1 MQEETAALS
10 EDLAVMVKENQAVT
24 SQLGDALQRADESR
38 RDGDATH
45 ASVSILQQTVKAREL
60 EIADFRVAYEG
71 LVAESRASDGAI
83 AHLKRQL
90 GGCSTELEGA
100 RAEIAH
106 LREAAHS
113 SQLQLQQYV
122 VDVQAMERNSDVL
135 TRELQS
141 AKAEA
146 EDLAKDRNRVLEQSQ
161 AVQVCWARVNFHICQ
176 ECSSLVIYIC
186 TVSTSPSTECLDA
199 VT

>member
-1 MQEETAALS
+1 MQEETSALS

-24 SQLGDALQRADESR
+24 SQLGDALQRADECR

-45 ASVSILQQTVKAREL
+45 ASVGILQQTVKAREL
-60 EIADFRVAYEG
+60 EIADFRAAYEG
-71 LVAESRASDGAI
+71 LVAESRASESAI

-100 RAEIAH
+100 KAEITH
-106 LREAAHS
+106 LRDAAHS
-113 SQLQLQQYV
+113 TQLQLQQYV

-161 AVQVCWARVNFHICQ
+161 AVQVCWALLHVHV
-176 ECSSLVIYIC
+176 LKGYPPVISHLHS
-186 TVSTSPSTECLDA
+186 V
-199 VT
+199 

>member
-100 RAEIAH
+100 LSLI
-106 LREAAHS
+106 
-113 SQLQLQQYV
+113 
-122 VDVQAMERNSDVL
+122 
-135 TRELQS
+135 
-141 AKAEA
+141 
-146 EDLAKDRNRVLEQSQ
+146 
-161 AVQVCWARVNFHICQ
+161 HI
-176 ECSSLVIYIC
+176 
-186 TVSTSPSTECLDA
+186 
-199 VT
+199 